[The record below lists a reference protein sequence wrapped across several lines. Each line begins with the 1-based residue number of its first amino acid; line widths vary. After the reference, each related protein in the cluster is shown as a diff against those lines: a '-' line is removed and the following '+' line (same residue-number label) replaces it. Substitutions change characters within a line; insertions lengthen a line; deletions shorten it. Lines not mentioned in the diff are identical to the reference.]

1 VLNHYDVLGVEQNA
15 DLDAI
20 RRAWRVKVRLL
31 HPDKHQGSPRDV
43 QAEAESETLRVN
55 YAWDTLRD
63 PEKRRQYDLF
73 LVHGRGY
80 AGNGGSYART
90 NGANGANGAP
100 NGKRRP
106 PPKSANAPEADLEV
120 TCLLCKT
127 AQHVPRAA
135 GRYDCTNCGMAWQ
148 FAKCEGCN
156 KIDPVAER
164 RMTWKC
170 ESCGRQQNAT
180 WGVGAR
186 QVFCVKCKARTEV
199 AAGADRFNCAGCGIE
214 HLRCGCGFHRTTPIL
229 PWPSWRCP
237 KCKRVNRQAPQRSFY
252 IAQFLL
258 VVGAIFFV
266 IVGLILL
273 AGLLS

>member
-1 VLNHYDVLGVEQNA
+1 MLNHYDVLGVEQNA

-31 HPDKHQGSPRDV
+31 HPDKHQGSPHDV
-43 QAEAESETLRVN
+43 QAEAASETLRVN
-55 YAWDTLRD
+55 RAWDTLRD
-63 PEKRRQYDLF
+63 PEKRSDYDRF
-73 LVHGRGY
+73 LV
-80 AGNGGSYART
+80 NGKRA
-90 NGANGANGAP
+90 NGANGGATAWGYRASNGAP

-106 PPKSANAPEADLEV
+106 PPKSANAPEGELEV

-127 AQHVPRAA
+127 VQRVPRAA
-135 GRYDCTNCGMAWQ
+135 GRYDCSNCAMAWQ

-164 RMTWKC
+164 RLNWKC

-186 QVFCVKCKARTEV
+186 QVFCVRCKARTEV
-199 AAGADRFNCAGCGIE
+199 SAGADRFNCAGCGLE
-214 HLRCGCGFHRTTPIL
+214 HLRCSCGHYRTTPVL

-237 KCKRVNRQAPQRSFY
+237 KCKRVNRQQPQRSFY
-252 IAQFLL
+252 VAQVL
-258 VVGAIFFV
+258 VLIGAVFFV

-273 AGLLS
+273 AGLLR